1 MKLARLAGMLTP
13 VYDSDGN
20 VTGKVPNLAVSNTLL
35 MEILSWKKEGATDQ
49 DVFVRL
55 RKRTVPPA
63 HRDTVHNWIDGKDE
77 TPVKQLRSI
86 LAQLE
91 YTHQINAWQAKGVPF
106 KDYVYVPEIHPKTG
120 TEFCE

>member
-1 MKLARLAGMLTP
+1 MYNCILLYTKVI
-13 VYDSDGN
+13 VYISDDSDGN

-63 HRDTVHNWIDGKDE
+63 HRDTVHNWIDGIRHFHIGISK
-77 TPVKQLRSI
+77 KIFI
-86 LAQLE
+86 L
-91 YTHQINAWQAKGVPF
+91 YR
-106 KDYVYVPEIHPKTG
+106 
-120 TEFCE
+120 